1 VTTDPPNTSYTT
13 TEMSTSTPIPF
24 PPAQLLALVDALSPE
39 ELELLRAKLSVAPA
53 PAKKA
58 ARPSAAAGGGGVR
71 PKKGAAVVWGPLPE
85 PDEGEEPDASAYR
98 IAAPVDGVCDGR
110 RFNDGDPTTVD
121 RRWKP
126 AVYRELQ
133 CGGVITEDGLCAT
146 CLRRREKY
154 AAEPSPKVGWLG
166 RLSEEPPEWCHM
178 LGTAWATEK
187 KPVFGA
193 GSAASSEVSV
203 ASAAAKASA
212 VAAEK
217 AQKAAAKAAE
227 KAQKAAAK
235 AAEKAAKA
243 AAKEET
249 KAQREAEKAAA
260 AAVRAAEKEAK
271 RAAQAAAKKPAPKK
285 AAAGGGGAEAKE
297 KED

>member
-1 VTTDPPNTSYTT
+1 MT
-13 TEMSTSTPIPF
+13 TEMSTSTPLPF

-39 ELELLRAKLSVAPA
+39 ELELLRTKLSVAPA

-58 ARPSAAAGGGGVR
+58 SAAAGGGGVR

-85 PDEGEEPDASAYR
+85 PEDGEDEPDASAYR

-133 CGGVITEDGLCAT
+133 CGGAIVEDGLCAT

-166 RLSEEPPEWCHM
+166 RLTEEPPEWCHM

-193 GSAASSEVSV
+193 GSAAGSEVSV

-217 AQKAAAKAAE
+217 AQKAAAKEEA
-227 KAQKAAAK
+227 KAQKA
-235 AAEKAAKA
+235 
-243 AAKEET
+243 
-249 KAQREAEKAAA
+249 AEKAAA

-271 RAAQAAAKKPAPKK
+271 REANRAAHALAQAAKEEARLAAKAAAMAAKEAAKAAAAAAKAAAKK
-285 AAAGGGGAEAKE
+285 AAGGGGKASEAKE